1 MMMTGV
7 RYSLVHIRTFKLSLL
22 VSLLILIGCDYGD
35 YNVDPTR
42 PSDVSINLLLAPAIT
57 QSAYNQGAITARMPG
72 IIMQHF
78 DGLGAQQAAYSIY
91 NIEDG
96 VFDWYWWQG
105 SYGGVMKD
113 SYVIIEKAEADPAKL
128 QPHYAGIAR
137 ILMAR
142 ELGILAS
149 SFGDVPYT
157 QAFQGLK
164 LIQVPFDT
172 QEEIYG
178 IIQNLLD
185 TAIINLSQEGG
196 PIKINSANDLIFAGD
211 SLSWIATA
219 NSLKARYY
227 MHISKRDPGAADKAL
242 TALNAGA
249 ITSNAGQPD
258 FIFSSNNSGASPWA
272 KFGFGRPNT
281 MMIHQGFFERMSAN
295 SDPRINKYM
304 VYDGTN
310 WLFYAPGAGLFWT
323 ENESPL
329 PLISY
334 TEVKFI
340 EAEAYLLKGDD
351 VNASNALNEAI
362 TANMDYLGINPV
374 AYNPYV
380 SNNSDLT
387 VFATAEE
394 KMEKLM
400 EEKYVALY
408 AQAEPE
414 IWADYRKTGYPQL
427 TPAAGG
433 DNAFNPGGEI
443 PRRWQ
448 YTLDEKNQNP
458 ENVRIAS
465 ERQGGALMNNYLWS
479 HKN

>member
-1 MMMTGV
+1 M
-7 RYSLVHIRTFKLSLL
+7 FKM
-22 VSLLILIGCDYGD
+22 VLIVVFLFTTGCDYGD

-42 PSDVSINLLLAPAIT
+42 PNDVRVKLLLAPAIT
-57 QSAYNQGAITARMPG
+57 QSAFNQGAISARMPG

-78 DGLGAQQAAYSIY
+78 DGLGAQQSSFSVYV
-91 NIEDG
+91 IEDFR
-96 VFDWYWWQG
+96 FDSYWLFG
-105 SYGGVMKD
+105 SYGGILKD
-113 SYVIIEKAEADPAKL
+113 SEVIIEKAEADSTNL
-128 QPHYAGIAR
+128 HPHYAGIAR
-137 ILMAR
+137 ILMAK
-142 ELGILAS
+142 ELGVLAL
-149 SFGDVPYT
+149 SFGDLPFSE
-157 QAFQGLK
+157 AFQGLD
-164 LIQVPFDT
+164 LIKVPFDT

-185 TAIINLSQEGG
+185 EAIVNLSKPAGSD
-196 PIKINSANDLIFAGD
+196 PPNSVNDLIFAGN
-211 SLSWIATA
+211 SPSWLATA

-227 MHISKRDPGAADKAL
+227 MHISKRDPEAASKAL
-242 TALNAGA
+242 AALNAGA
-249 ITSNAGQPD
+249 ITNNASQPD
-258 FIFSSNNSGASPWA
+258 FYFASDFSGASPWA
-272 KFGFGRPNT
+272 KFGFSRPNT
-281 MMIHQGFFERMSAN
+281 MMIHQGFFDRMNAK

-304 VYDGTN
+304 VFDGTN
-310 WLFYAPGAGLFWT
+310 WLFYAPGGGLFWT
-323 ENESPL
+323 ENDSPL

-374 AYNPYV
+374 SYNPYV
-380 SNNSDLT
+380 SINSDLT

-414 IWADYRKTGYPQL
+414 VWADFRKTGYPAL

-433 DNAFNPGGEI
+433 SNAFNPGGEI

-448 YTLDEKNQNP
+448 YPLDEKNQNP
-458 ENVRIAS
+458 DNVKIAS
-465 ERQGGALMNNYLWS
+465 ERQGGALMNTYLWS